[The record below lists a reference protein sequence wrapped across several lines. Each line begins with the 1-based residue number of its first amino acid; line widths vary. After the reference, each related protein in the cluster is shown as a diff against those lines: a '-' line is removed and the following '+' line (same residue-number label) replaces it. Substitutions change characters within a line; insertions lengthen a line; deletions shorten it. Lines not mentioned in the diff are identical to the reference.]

1 MTRVLAF
8 LLHPQLPLWQYCLA
22 AFPIAL
28 IPSVAMLL
36 FALLSLALLGTD
48 VTTLQLPRR
57 TGSTLEFFGIVVF
70 APIAETLLL
79 AATLRI
85 LQWISAKPVHAA
97 TAAALLWGALHAAH
111 APLWFFGAIWGFFVF
126 SCAYL
131 AWRPRSFLHAFAAA
145 AVPHALIN
153 LSSFCAVALRNA
165 A

>member
-1 MTRVLAF
+1 MARVLSF

-28 IPSVAMLL
+28 IPSIAILF
-36 FALLSLALLGTD
+36 FALLSLAILGTE
-48 VTTLQLPRR
+48 VATLQLPRR
-57 TGSTLEFFGIVVF
+57 SGSTLEFFGIVVF

-79 AATLRI
+79 AATLRT
-85 LQWISAKPVHAA
+85 LRWMSAKPLHAA
-97 TAAALLWGALHAAH
+97 TVAALLWGALHAAL
-111 APLWFFGAIWGFFVF
+111 APLWFFGAVWSFFVF

-131 AWRPRSFLHAFAAA
+131 AWRTRSFMHAFAAA

-153 LSSFCAVALRNA
+153 LSSFSAVALRNA